1 MLIAIIIL
9 SSILCVMVIL
19 LFVFLRLLKKDW
31 IKIGIPT
38 KNADNVLLQELD
50 KELKKDVTKVL

>member
-9 SSILCVMVIL
+9 SSILCIL
-19 LFVFLRLLKKDW
+19 LVLLLVGIILLKKGW

-50 KELKKDVTKVL
+50 KEFKKDATKVL

>member
-1 MLIAIIIL
+1 MTTAIIVL
-9 SSILCVMVIL
+9 SSVLCVMVIL
-19 LFVFLRLLKKDW
+19 LFVFLRLLKKGW

>member
-31 IKIGIPT
+31 FKIGIPT